1 MTDYAVNIRSIVA
14 SFYVGTGGLDVGLI
28 QSCQGI
34 PGGKNWE
41 KLFTRHSKEVCKS
54 IIKVN
59 DQIIA
64 ETLMEEVALTI
75 KDKLAKNILIVR

>member
-14 SFYVGTGGLDVGLI
+14 SFYIGTGGLDVGLI

-34 PGGKNWE
+34 PGGENW
-41 KLFTRHSKEVCKS
+41 KKSFTWHLKKVCKS
-54 IIKVN
+54 IINVV

-64 ETLMEEVALTI
+64 ETLMEKVALTI